1 MHSYLIYHTQVLLT
15 IYQYIIL
22 HDYNFVE
29 ILLRIALL
37 ALLYWVAINVI

>member
-15 IYQYIIL
+15 IYIIL
-22 HDYNFVE
+22 HDYNFLE

-37 ALLYWVAINVI
+37 ALLYWVVINVI